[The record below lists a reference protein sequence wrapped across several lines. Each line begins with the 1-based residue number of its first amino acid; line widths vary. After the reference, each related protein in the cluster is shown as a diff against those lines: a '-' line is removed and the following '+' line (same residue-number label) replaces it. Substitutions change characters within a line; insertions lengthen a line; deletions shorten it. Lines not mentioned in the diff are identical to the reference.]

1 MSIILNTLLTSNHS
15 RASNQKA
22 VVGMS
27 VSEEKKSRSPISMKE
42 QRLSKATKAS
52 IRQNKTFSWT
62 KPRWSMKICQVC
74 LHYIPKNSYHYE
86 SRLLQVACATCRLS
100 FDFNLRKN
108 KKDSCKHSVIL
119 HHDCQDCHNFK
130 CASMGMSKRR
140 ILNGKFWWTKCT

>member
-1 MSIILNTLLTSNHS
+1 MKHEYNLLTSNHS

-86 SRLLQVACATCRLS
+86 SKLLQVACATCRLS

-130 CASMGMSKRR
+130 CASMGMSR
-140 ILNGKFWWTKCT
+140 ICSFSQR